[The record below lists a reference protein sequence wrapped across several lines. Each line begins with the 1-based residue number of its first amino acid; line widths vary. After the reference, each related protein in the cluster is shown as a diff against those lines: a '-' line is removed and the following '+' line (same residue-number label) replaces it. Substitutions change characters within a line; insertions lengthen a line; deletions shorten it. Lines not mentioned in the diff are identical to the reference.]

1 MCADDPNADTP
12 KSGHFARLM
21 STRPNLIT
29 LYCRFR
35 FEVPVANSRHPVQEL
50 QIGGTNTW
58 NHKSVLLPI
67 LRDGHFVASS
77 G

>member
-1 MCADDPNADTP
+1 MAAYASP
-12 KSGHFARLM
+12 
-21 STRPNLIT
+21 TRGEMNWTMDRPIQLKAIL

-35 FEVPVANSRHPVQEL
+35 FQVPVANSRHPVQEL

-58 NHKSVLLPI
+58 NRKSVLLPI